1 MNIDKR
7 TLILFIAALAI
18 VVGLQLFIQK
28 NQDKDVIFCRNLYAQ
43 LVKGLPVAANSIDWE
58 HFQALGYD
66 VGAEYNLIA
75 KPKEKFEYRAS
86 FIKGFS
92 LGFNYFKARLS
103 AFTNWRIYHKSG
115 DKVIVACDYPRYNQT
130 LLFTIS
136 KAGPKR
142 KLIAIDWRK

>member
-1 MNIDKR
+1 MKIDKR
-7 TLILFIAALAI
+7 TLILFIVALTI

-28 NQDKDVIFCRNLYAQ
+28 AQDKDVIFCRNFYAQ
-43 LVKGLPVAANSIDWE
+43 LVKGLPAAANSIDWE

-75 KPKEKFEYRAS
+75 KPTEKFEYRTS

-92 LGFNYFKARLS
+92 LGVTYFKGRLS
-103 AFTNWRIYHKSG
+103 AFTNWRIYDKS
-115 DKVIVACDYPRYNQT
+115 DTKVVVACDYPRYNQT
-130 LLFTIS
+130 VLFTFS
-136 KAGPKR
+136 KAAAKR

>member
-28 NQDKDVIFCRNLYAQ
+28 SQDKDVLFCRNFYAQ
-43 LVKGLPVAANSIDWE
+43 LVKGSPAAANSIDWE
-58 HFQALGYD
+58 NFQALGYD
-66 VGAEYNLIA
+66 VGAEYKLIA
-75 KPKEKFEYRAS
+75 HPKEKLDYRAW

-92 LGFNYFKARLS
+92 IGFTQFKGKLN
-103 AFTNWRIYHKSG
+103 AFTNWRIYDRS
-115 DKVIVACDYPRYNQT
+115 DQKVVVACDYPRYNQT
-130 LLFTIS
+130 LIFTFS
-136 KAGPKR
+136 KAGAKR